1 MKRFA
6 KILFNREGSE
16 NHIKSRCYLH
26 KFLNITKNLIKK
38 IIEELKRESSD
49 LRVLVPPA
57 GASCIARVLQ
67 NTVISIKKII
77 AIKKRKLLD
86 RSALIPPAGA
96 SCRGAILVEFAVCMP
111 ILIISL
117 FYINDLMK
125 IKRFYSQTEFV
136 AQQAA
141 NILQNLAKKK
151 AANGKNIGFEDLS
164 HAASLAFLSMYP
176 GKTMYS
182 IVSGQNKYEF
192 FHKPFFIIYY
202 VEGTSG
208 EKAKCVWGKA
218 IATGDNKGK
227 PPWGNFMNITN
238 NQSWS
243 IVTYTTN
250 EVTPSSIY
258 SLLKVDN
265 GMPKIIL
272 ETALWWAPANM
283 DRNEKKVDTARE
295 AFGFRFVNPKRHVDL
310 YFNSVVMFSPSAGF
324 PKTRPD
330 T

>member
-6 KILFNREGSE
+6 KMLFNREGSE

-38 IIEELKRESSD
+38 IIAIKKRKPSD
-49 LRVLVPPA
+49 RSALIPPA

-151 AANGKNIGFEDLS
+151 LQTEKILDS
-164 HAASLAFLSMYP
+164 
-176 GKTMYS
+176 KT
-182 IVSGQNKYEF
+182 
-192 FHKPFFIIYY
+192 
-202 VEGTSG
+202 
-208 EKAKCVWGKA
+208 
-218 IATGDNKGK
+218 
-227 PPWGNFMNITN
+227 
-238 NQSWS
+238 
-243 IVTYTTN
+243 
-250 EVTPSSIY
+250 
-258 SLLKVDN
+258 
-265 GMPKIIL
+265 
-272 ETALWWAPANM
+272 
-283 DRNEKKVDTARE
+283 
-295 AFGFRFVNPKRHVDL
+295 
-310 YFNSVVMFSPSAGF
+310 
-324 PKTRPD
+324 
-330 T
+330 